1 MARPK
6 TQYCFVD
13 EATGGVDAALAAAM
27 HHELDGSEFCL
38 PENTSGDKAFAAGL
52 STADGDGCTAL
63 TLRELKQMPDSPVK
77 PEPGKRAL
85 SSDARGFEAAEAKRP
100 KPSWPPPGLNASSV
114 VSQPG
119 QMPWVKCPSCK
130 SAFEWLPSDSGCPFP
145 TLPGSC
151 HITDHRVDCLVC
163 DFVGIGFDV
172 TSWRPGNPISE
183 LDKCWISLDGS
194 GCPESGP

>member
-1 MARPK
+1 MARHK

-13 EATGGVDAALAAAM
+13 EATGGVDAALAAVM
-27 HHELDGSEFCL
+27 KHELNGSDYCL

-63 TLRELKQMPDSPVK
+63 TLRELKQMLDSPVK
-77 PEPGKRAL
+77 SERPSLVSTHYPVMPVAL
-85 SSDARGFEAAEAKRP
+85 RLQSKPAEAK
-100 KPSWPPPGLNASSV
+100 PSWPGLNASSV

-163 DFVGIGFDV
+163 DFVGIAFDV

-183 LDKCWISLDGS
+183 LDKCWM
-194 GCPESGP
+194 P